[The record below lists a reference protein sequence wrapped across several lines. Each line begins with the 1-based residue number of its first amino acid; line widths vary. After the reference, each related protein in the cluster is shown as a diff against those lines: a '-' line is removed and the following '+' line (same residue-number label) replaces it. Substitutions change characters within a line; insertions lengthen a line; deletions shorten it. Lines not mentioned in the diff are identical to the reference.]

1 MPAEPT
7 CTHSLFLFFVLK
19 ASKKIEICNAVV
31 NFPTRKVIYVTLFW
45 MSYKFSRKRKR
56 EIVVGIRGY

>member
-1 MPAEPT
+1 MPAGPT
-7 CTHSLFLFFVLK
+7 CTHSLSLFFILK
-19 ASKKIEICNAVV
+19 ASKKTEICNAVV